1 MSILLSNLGLSAIF
15 GGLLLAARPGLILS
29 MLSTFGDS
37 FGLYLTAVGARVVLG
52 SLLAYYGSLSSYPVF
67 VTALGWVTL
76 AAAVAL
82 ILLRHRG
89 FKRMMH
95 WSLGALYRYA
105 RIVSPLTIV
114 LGAFLFHIGWSTSF
128 CIP

>member
-1 MSILLSNLGLSAIF
+1 MSILLSILGLGAIL
-15 GGLLLAARPGLILS
+15 GGFLLAANPGLIVS

-37 FGLYLTAVGARVVLG
+37 FGLYLAAVGARVVLG

-89 FKRMMH
+89 VKQMLH
-95 WSLGALYRYA
+95 WSLGPLHRYA
-105 RIVSPLTIV
+105 RMVSPLTIL
-114 LGAFLFHIGWSTSF
+114 LGAFLFHIGWTTSF

>member
-1 MSILLSNLGLSAIF
+1 MGILLSILGLSAIL

-67 VTALGWVTL
+67 VTALG
-76 AAAVAL
+76 
-82 ILLRHRG
+82 
-89 FKRMMH
+89 
-95 WSLGALYRYA
+95 
-105 RIVSPLTIV
+105 
-114 LGAFLFHIGWSTSF
+114 
-128 CIP
+128 